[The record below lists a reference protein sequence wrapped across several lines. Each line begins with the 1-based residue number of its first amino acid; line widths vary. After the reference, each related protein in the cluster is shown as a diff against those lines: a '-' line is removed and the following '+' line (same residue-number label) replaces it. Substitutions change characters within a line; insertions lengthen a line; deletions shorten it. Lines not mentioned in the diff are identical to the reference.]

1 MLPPRP
7 RMPGLELSKAVTIA
21 LREPRWN
28 AERRAAPSL
37 PSPARGEGQGGGS
50 CRARWRGGLTDPFLG
65 VPLSFF
71 FFLVARASAAKP
83 GLRLENPAVMKP
95 VTTTGFI

>member
-65 VPLSFF
+65 VPLPFSSF
-71 FFLVARASAAKP
+71 L
-83 GLRLENPAVMKP
+83 
-95 VTTTGFI
+95 